1 MRSGIRQIRDHARV
15 TSGDRPVSCAWCGA
29 VVDEVPVTW
38 TIQASDRGIEYLCEA
53 CTRDNVRK
61 IEGSLPTDYW

>member
-1 MRSGIRQIRDHARV
+1 VPDEP
-15 TSGDRPVSCAWCGA
+15 TVSCAWCGTTA
-29 VVDEVPVTW
+29 SPPPVTW
-38 TIQASDRGIEYLCEA
+38 TVQTAARGIEYLCER